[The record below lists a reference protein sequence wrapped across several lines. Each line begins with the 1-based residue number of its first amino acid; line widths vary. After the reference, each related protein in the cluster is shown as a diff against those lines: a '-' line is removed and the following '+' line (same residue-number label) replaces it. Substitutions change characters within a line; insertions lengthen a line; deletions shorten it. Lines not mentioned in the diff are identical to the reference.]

1 MQKNQKSL
9 SVKRG
14 LYLLRIG
21 WFFHNFMLVAPVIVL
36 VYTGRGITVGDFFL
50 IQGIF
55 KVAAFLFEVPS
66 GYLSDC
72 FSRRRVMILGAMCAV
87 LGLSIIASAYG
98 FWAIVSGEALLGIA
112 SALYSGTIEAY
123 TYDLLKRKRRQKHF
137 LKEFGRIMAYGSIAA
152 FVSSLAAGFMYLAL
166 GGAGLLWLQVLFTAM
181 CVFAFVFL
189 PELLEVKRNV
199 KNKNAF
205 ADIIGITRKIH
216 ENKRI
221 WTMILFPSVFGAF
234 AVVLL
239 WIMQPVMEVSNV
251 PVALFGLYFGI
262 NQFSGILFAKYAYK
276 IYDKIGAIYIS
287 AISIVSIIMA
297 SIMGLVAMSTSNM
310 FIVYVACAIMAPVP
324 SIRRL
329 NNLQY
334 NALIHRCVRSSERG
348 TVLSARAMVTSLCGA
363 VMLIVAKFLMDGYG
377 IATTLVFLL
386 VMSGLLFWILH
397 KVRQV
402 IK

>member
-1 MQKNQKSL
+1 
-9 SVKRG
+9 
-14 LYLLRIG
+14 
-21 WFFHNFMLVAPVIVL
+21 MLVAPVIVL